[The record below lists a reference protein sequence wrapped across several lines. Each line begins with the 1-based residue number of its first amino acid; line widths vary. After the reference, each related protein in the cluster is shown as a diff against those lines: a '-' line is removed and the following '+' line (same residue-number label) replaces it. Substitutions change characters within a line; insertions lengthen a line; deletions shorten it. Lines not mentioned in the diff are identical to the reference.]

1 MMKVTELGVKV
12 IGRQSSPFVIRIKI
26 ALNIKGILY
35 EFVDEDIIG
44 NQGGILS
51 DVVFIH
57 AGNEITEPYEIVQY
71 IDETW
76 KTVDTPSILPTDMYD
91 SIVQTFWVKF
101 IDNKIEL
108 AMKEIL
114 TKSMDVQEFDKIM
127 EILECAFQRCSQGKN
142 FFGGQNMNYIDICFG
157 SMLGFILSAEN
168 KLTDIKLLDV
178 KKTPLLFK
186 WAEHFRAQDL
196 IKGIII
202 TDVDNIVKMEENESY
217 VNALKLVHCSVLPNM
232 MKFSIELG
240 IVDVLVNAGSG
251 KFLST
256 KEIADKLIIGN
267 PDAPVLFDRVLRCL
281 SSHGIFKYKLQKS
294 DDGSTISRL
303 YGASPMCFNFVKDE
317 HGVCLAPLF
326 LLNQE
331 KVMMECWNYLKD
343 TVKNGGT
350 PFNKAHGMSI
360 FEYASKDLVFNKTFN
375 ICMYSHSMITMKK
388 ILNSYTGFN
397 DLKTLVD
404 VGGGVGVTLKTIISK
419 YPNINGINFDLPH
432 VIANAPTI
440 QGVNHVIGNMF
451 ENIPSGDAILLKW
464 ILHDWS
470 DEQCVLLLKKCWE
483 TLGEKGKVIVI
494 EGIVPI
500 SPNARNPIFESD
512 VNMLTYCKGGKE
524 RTEMEFSS
532 LAKKAGFSCFK
543 ISLTISNYISVMEF
557 IK

>member
-44 NQGGILS
+44 NQGGISS

-114 TKSMDVQEFDKIM
+114 TKSMDVQEFDKTM

-142 FFGGQNMNYIDICFG
+142 FFGGKNMNYIDICFG

-168 KLTDIKLLDV
+168 KLTDIKLLNI

-186 WAEHFRAQDL
+186 WAEHFRSQDL

-202 TDVDNIVKMEENESY
+202 TDVDNIVKMEENEAY
-217 VNALKLVHCSVLPNM
+217 VNAMKLVHCSVLSKLI
-232 MKFSIELG
+232 KFSIEVG
-240 IVDVLVNAGSG
+240 IVDVLVNAGFG

-267 PDAPVLFDRVLRCL
+267 PDAPELFDRILRCL
-281 SSHGIFKYKLQKS
+281 ASHGIFTYKLQKS
-294 DDGSTISRL
+294 DDGNTISRL
-303 YGASPMCFNFVKDE
+303 YSASPVCFYFMKNED
-317 HGVCLAPLF
+317 GVCLTQNI
-326 LLNQE
+326 LNTQ
-331 KVMMECWNYLKD
+331 KPVWTECWNYLED

-350 PFNKAHGMSI
+350 SFKKTHGI
-360 FEYASKDLVFNKTFN
+360 ELFEYASKNLMFNQDLNNF
-375 ICMYSHSMITMKK
+375 MYNHSMITLKK
-388 ILNSYTGFN
+388 ILNSYTGF
-397 DLKTLVD
+397 DGLKTLVD
-404 VGGGVGVTLKTIISK
+404 VGGGVGGTLKTIISK
-419 YPNINGINFDLPH
+419 YPTIKGINFDLPH
-432 VIANAPTI
+432 VIANAPII
-440 QGVNHVIGNMF
+440 QGVNHVVGNMF

-470 DEQCVLLLKKCWE
+470 DEQCILLLKNCFQKIG
-483 TLGEKGKVIVI
+483 TKGKVIVI

-500 SPNARNPIFESD
+500 APDVSNPIFECD
-512 VNMLTYCKGGKE
+512 IAMLLYCEGGKE
-524 RTEMEFSS
+524 RTKMEFSS
-532 LAKKAGFSCFK
+532 LAKKAGFSCFM
-543 ISLTISNYISVMEF
+543 IPLTIGYISVMEF

>member
-1 MMKVTELGVKV
+1 MKVTELGVKV
-12 IGRQSSPFVIRIKI
+12 IGKQASPFVIRIQM
-26 ALNIKGILY
+26 ALNIKGVPY

-44 NQGGILS
+44 NKGGFFS

-57 AGNEITEPYEIVQY
+57 AGNEITEPYKIVRY

-76 KTVDTPSILPTDMYD
+76 TTVDTTSILPTDMYD

-114 TKSMDVQEFDKIM
+114 TKSMDVEDFDKTM

-142 FFGGQNMNYIDICFG
+142 FFGGENINYIDISLG

-186 WAEHFRAQDL
+186 WAEHFRTQDL

-202 TDVDNIVKMEENESY
+202 TDVDNIVKMEENETY
-217 VNALKLVHCSVLPNM
+217 VNAMKFVHCAVLPKM
-232 MKFSIELG
+232 MKFSIEVG
-240 IVDVLVNAGSG
+240 VVDVLVNAGSG

-256 KEIADKLIIGN
+256 KEIADKLLIGN
-267 PDAPVLFDRVLRCL
+267 PDAPVLFDRIFRFLA
-281 SSHGIFKYKLQKS
+281 SHGFFKYKLQKS

-303 YGASPMCFNFVKDE
+303 YGASPVCFYFAKDE

-326 LLNQE
+326 FLHHN
-331 KVMMECWNYLKD
+331 KFMMENLNYLED
-343 TVKNGGT
+343 AVKNGGT

-360 FEYASKDLVFNKTFN
+360 FEFASKDLAFNKNFN
-375 ICMYSHSMITMKK
+375 ICMYSHSMITLKK

-397 DLKTLVD
+397 VLKTLVD

-432 VIANAPTI
+432 VIANAPII
-440 QGVNHVIGNMF
+440 QGVTHVIGNMF
-451 ENIPSGDAILLKW
+451 ENIPSGDAILMKS

-470 DEQCVLLLKKCWE
+470 DDQCILLLKKCWE
-483 TLGEKGKVIVI
+483 TLGEKGKIIVI

-500 SPNARNPIFESD
+500 APDVSNPVFESD
-512 VNMLTYCKGGKE
+512 INMLMVCKGGKE
-524 RTEMEFSS
+524 RTEMEYRS
-532 LAKKAGFSCFK
+532 LAKKAGFSCLK
-543 ISLTISNYISVMEF
+543 IPLIIGNYISVMEF

>member
-1 MMKVTELGVKV
+1 MMKDTELGVKV

-44 NQGGILS
+44 NQGGISS

-57 AGNEITEPYEIVQY
+57 AGNEIIEPYEIVQY

-76 KTVDTPSILPTDMYD
+76 TTVDTPSILPMDMYD

-101 IDNKIEL
+101 IDNKIKL
-108 AMKEIL
+108 AIKEIL
-114 TKSMDVQEFDKIM
+114 TESMDVEEFDKTM
-127 EILECAFQRCSQGKN
+127 EILECVFQRCSQGKN
-142 FFGGQNMNYIDICFG
+142 FFGGKNMNYIDICFG
-157 SMLGFILSAEN
+157 SMLGFIFSAEN
-168 KLTDIKLLDV
+168 KLTKLKLLDV

-186 WAEHFRAQDL
+186 WAEHFCAQDL
-196 IKGIII
+196 INGIII
-202 TDVDNIVKMEENESY
+202 TDEDNIVKMEANESY
-217 VNALKLVHCSVLPNM
+217 VNAMKLLYCSVLPKM

-251 KFLST
+251 KFIST
-256 KEIADKLIIGN
+256 KEIADKLLIGN
-267 PDAPVLFDRVLRCL
+267 PDAPVLFDRILRCIA
-281 SSHGIFKYKLQKS
+281 SHGIFKYKLQKS

-303 YGASPMCFNFVKDE
+303 YGASSVCFYFVKDKR
-317 HGVCLAPLF
+317 GVCLVPNFFIL
-326 LLNQE
+326 QE
-331 KVMMECWNYLKD
+331 KVMMDCWNYLED
-343 TVKNGGT
+343 AVKNGGT
-350 PFNKAHGMSI
+350 PFNKVHEMSI
-360 FEYASKDLVFNKTFN
+360 FEYASKDLVFNKKLN
-375 ICMYSHSMITMKK
+375 ICMYNNSMITLKK

-404 VGGGVGVTLKTIISK
+404 VGGGVGGTLKTIISK

-432 VIANAPTI
+432 VIANAPII
-440 QGVNHVIGNMF
+440 QGVNYVIGNMF
-451 ENIPSGDAILLKW
+451 ENIPSGDAILMKY

-470 DEQCVLLLKKCWE
+470 DDQCILLLKKCWE

-500 SPNARNPIFESD
+500 APDVSNPVFESD
-512 VNMLTYCKGGKE
+512 MNMLMYCKGGKE
-524 RTEMEFSS
+524 RTEMEYRS